1 MNSVAYEVHES
12 LGLDRDVGVDRT
24 LTYEVLYVTIKVLC
38 WTKHETSGMCGI
50 YICIYVSVGNKY
62 ICVCVYVHMHIRID
76 SILFADLPNDSQD
89 L

>member
-12 LGLDRDVGVDRT
+12 LGLDGGVGVDRT

-50 YICIYVSVGNKY
+50 YICMYVYVSVGDKY
-62 ICVCVYVHMHIRID
+62 IYMCVYIHICIH
-76 SILFADLPNDSQD
+76 I
-89 L
+89 